1 LLIDEAPRPYRWC
14 GVLRFRVDNIDK
26 VDNFDGVNRLTIE
39 IDPEQHRQ
47 IKTLATYAGMTIKD
61 FILAKTLNT
70 PKNKQEDADD
80 TTARLLHSPT
90 NAKRLRKA
98 ISSPTPKH
106 LVFASIEDVKHA
118 LGI

>member
-1 LLIDEAPRPYRWC
+1 M
-14 GVLRFRVDNIDK
+14 
-26 VDNFDGVNRLTIE
+26 NRLTIE

-61 FILAKTLNT
+61 YILAKTLNVSKARPET
-70 PKNKQEDADD
+70 D
-80 TTARLLHSPT
+80 TTHKLLKSPK

-98 ISSPTPKH
+98 IASQTPPD
-106 LVFASIEDVKHA
+106 LVFKSIEEVKHA

>member
-1 LLIDEAPRPYRWC
+1 LQSLSELDCKEITP
-14 GVLRFRVDNIDK
+14 K
-26 VDNFDGVNRLTIE
+26 VDNLCGFGNFVGMNRLTIE

-61 FILAKTLNT
+61 YILAKTLNVSKARPEIDT
-70 PKNKQEDADD
+70 SDKLLKSPK
-80 TTARLLHSPT
+80 

-98 ISSPTPKH
+98 IASQTPPD
-106 LVFASIEDVKHA
+106 LVFKSIEEVKHA